1 MKNKG
6 QLVIWSGPSGSGK
19 GTVLNEALAK
29 YDNLR
34 VSVSATT
41 RKPREGDINGVHYH
55 FITKDEFEKRIED
68 GAFLEYAQYVGN
80 YYGTL
85 EKVVD
90 DMLDDGYDVVLE
102 IEVVG
107 AMKVKKKR
115 PDCLMLF
122 VAPPSMEELRRRLSG
137 RGTESEEEVNKR
149 INEAQR
155 ELECSKD
162 YDYVIVNDTVEHAAA
177 EMIRIIKE
185 HKKTVQG

>member
-55 FITKDEFEKRIED
+55 FITKDEFEKRLED
-68 GAFLEYAQYVGN
+68 GEFLEYGQYVGN

-85 EKVVD
+85 
-90 DMLDDGYDVVLE
+90 
-102 IEVVG
+102 
-107 AMKVKKKR
+107 
-115 PDCLMLF
+115 
-122 VAPPSMEELRRRLSG
+122 
-137 RGTESEEEVNKR
+137 
-149 INEAQR
+149 
-155 ELECSKD
+155 
-162 YDYVIVNDTVEHAAA
+162 
-177 EMIRIIKE
+177 
-185 HKKTVQG
+185 